1 MTETI
6 EIEVTES
13 VKKQYDELVD
23 QFGEDT
29 VQTDLLQAIVPP
41 IQNGYHQLQ
50 NDQS

>member
-13 VKKQYDELVD
+13 ILDQYEELVD
-23 QFGEDT
+23 EYGEEM

-41 IQNGYHQLQ
+41 IQNGYQQLQ
-50 NDQS
+50 NE